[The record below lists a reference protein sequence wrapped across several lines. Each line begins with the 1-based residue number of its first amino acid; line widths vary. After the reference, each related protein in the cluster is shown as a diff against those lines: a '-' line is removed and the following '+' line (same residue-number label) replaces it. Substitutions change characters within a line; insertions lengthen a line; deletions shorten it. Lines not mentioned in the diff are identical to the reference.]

1 VRGLTILVHGD
12 SKSGKSWFGDTTP
25 APRLVLDAEA
35 GSRFT
40 PSKKIPWNVAADA
53 PPEYDGTWDT
63 AIVSVRDYQ
72 DVKRAYEWLNSGK
85 HPFKSVVLDSIS
97 EIQQRCVD
105 AIAGSDIMKTQ
116 DWGTLLREV
125 SGTVRK
131 FRDLV
136 THPVM
141 PLESVVMIA
150 MSRDSDGKKTPYVQ
164 GQLATTL
171 PYYLDIVGY
180 MKPIPDETGAL
191 HRYMMIQPSD
201 EYVSGERVGGRLG
214 PFIENPSAAVM
225 LDTVFGP
232 VAQ

>member
-1 VRGLTILVHGD
+1 MSILIHGE

-40 PSKKIPWNVAADA
+40 PSKKKVWNPATDA
-53 PPEYDGTWDT
+53 PPEVDGTWDT
-63 AIVSVRDYQ
+63 AIVPVRDYQ
-72 DVKRAYEWLNSGK
+72 TVKRAYEWLNSGS
-85 HPFKSVVLDSIS
+85 HPFNSVVLDSVS

-105 AIAGSDIMKTQ
+105 DIAGADIMKTQ

-136 THPVM
+136 THPSK
-141 PLESVVMIA
+141 PLESIVMIA
-150 MSRDSDGKKTPYVQ
+150 MTRDVDGKKSPYVQ
-164 GQLATTL
+164 GQLATVL
-171 PYYLDIVGY
+171 PYYLDVVGF
-180 MKPIPDETGAL
+180 MTTIPDETGAI
-191 HRYMMIQPSD
+191 HRYMMIQPSS
-201 EYVSGERVGGRLG
+201 EYVSGERVGGCLG
-214 PFIENPSAAVM
+214 GYIENPSASTM

-232 VAQ
+232 AEV